1 MALGC
6 PAVSATRVLER
17 PRATISFAIAAE
29 REKTFAMLIDPQQ
42 IRIVIREATAFV
54 GHSFADEDEKLVE
67 QIKEFLSK
75 LGVKCDSGKR
85 PEPRG
90 ISDKIKERIHA
101 AELFVG
107 IFTRHLRQEDGS
119 YSTSA
124 WIVDEKATALAA
136 GKRLLLF
143 VENGVREFGGLQGDY
158 EYIEFERA
166 DLGQALIRAMDYVLA
181 ITSMPV
187 MARVD
192 GQRMHLEFE
201 AKTSPA
207 KYKEELEK
215 FLKDYPKDIN
225 ARLSLAT
232 LIGKMQDRSAGV
244 AELRKLAAEFPN
256 VARVHHQL
264 GHELQHLGDLP
275 AALLSF
281 QRALDLSA
289 ADYANHRCYG
299 RCLQQH
305 AVTFADAVVNELGKS
320 ASSASASSCHW
331 WSSEAAGNRRR
342 PFCARRSAP
351 RSARWGEFGQ
361 KLAGLDGKR
370 VARFAGRQEMA
381 FPA

>member
-1 MALGC
+1 
-6 PAVSATRVLER
+6 
-17 PRATISFAIAAE
+17 
-29 REKTFAMLIDPQQ
+29 
-42 IRIVIREATAFV
+42 
-54 GHSFADEDEKLVE
+54 
-67 QIKEFLSK
+67 
-75 LGVKCDSGKR
+75 
-85 PEPRG
+85 
-90 ISDKIKERIHA
+90 
-101 AELFVG
+101 VG

-143 VENGVREFGGLQGDY
+143 VENGVRDFGGLQGDY

-166 DLGQALIRAMDYVLA
+166 DLGEALIRAMDYVLA

-192 GQRMHLEFE
+192 GHRMRLEFE

-215 FLKDYPKDIN
+215 FLKDHPKDIN
-225 ARLSLAT
+225 ARLNLAT

-244 AELRKLAAEFPN
+244 AELKKLAAEAPN

-264 GHELQHLGDLP
+264 GHELQHLGELP

-289 ADYANHRCYG
+289 GDYANHRCYG

-305 AVTFADAVVNELGKS
+305 AVTFSDAVV
-320 ASSASASSCHW
+320 
-331 WSSEAAGNRRR
+331 RRTSLEK
-342 PFCARRSAP
+342 ARRLLQRAAVIGGQMKQREIEGDLFVLDEALRELP
-351 RSARWGEFGQ
+351 GGLNFGEKSPVSTENG
-361 KLAGLDGKR
+361 
-370 VARFAGRQEMA
+370 
-381 FPA
+381 